1 MKILIYNPTNRMIL
15 EADTTAG
22 QTGSAPGSDTESAV
36 AHGIR
41 SDEEGRIFSLA
52 PQLLEC
58 AQEYEQ
64 LLEWAVEN
72 LNPQVMP
79 TELYSVAEQVDAGE
93 GNFGRIA

>member
-1 MKILIYNPTNRMIL
+1 MIL

-79 TELYSVAEQVDAGE
+79 TELLPLRNKLMRVKGILGGLREE
-93 GNFGRIA
+93 CLP